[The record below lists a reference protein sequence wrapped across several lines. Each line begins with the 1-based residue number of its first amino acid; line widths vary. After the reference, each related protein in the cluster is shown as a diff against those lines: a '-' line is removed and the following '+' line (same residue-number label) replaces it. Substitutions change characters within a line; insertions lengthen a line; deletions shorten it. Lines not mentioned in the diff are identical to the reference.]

1 MGQGQI
7 IAQFFILKQKSL
19 TYLLITKDII
29 HQMIFQENGQK
40 TNHSATFSEIVND
53 ENKNYM

>member
-53 ENKNYM
+53 EN